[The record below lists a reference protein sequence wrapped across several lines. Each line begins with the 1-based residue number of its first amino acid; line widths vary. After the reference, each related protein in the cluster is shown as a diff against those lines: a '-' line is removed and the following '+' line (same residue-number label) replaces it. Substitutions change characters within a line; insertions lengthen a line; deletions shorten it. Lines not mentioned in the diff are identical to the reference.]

1 VQAVTNSPKLCRA
14 GQQLRLQVDDSYPD
28 RDRTSDGWIGDARHS
43 ARPSD
48 HNPDWKNAVEGIAY
62 VRAIDIDR
70 DLSGKAKPDLMPDLA
85 DQLRL
90 AAKRGEKR
98 IQYIIF
104 NGKITSAKSLWRWV
118 AYRGVNPHVK
128 HCHVSFSKKGDTDGS
143 FFNIPMIGGTL

>member
-1 VQAVTNSPKLCRA
+1 MTPKLCKA

-28 RDRTSDGWIGDARHS
+28 RDRTSDGWIGDVRHS

-48 HNPDWKNAVEGIAY
+48 HNPDSAGI

-90 AAKRGEKR
+90 CAKRGDKR
-98 IQYIIF
+98 ISYVIF
-104 NGKITSAKSLWRWV
+104 NGRIASSKKAWAWRP
-118 AYRGVNPHVK
+118 YDGINKHNH
-128 HCHVSFSKKGDTDGS
+128 HCHISFTKKGDADGS
-143 FFNIPMIGGTL
+143 FFNIPMIGGTV